1 MKKITFSAFLCAL
14 LFAQSCTVGTD
25 KQDPPKVSIEV
36 KSSFGNAPFSL
47 LTAYDYKANK
57 KLKFNLM
64 QFFVSKVELLQ
75 GTTTVPIADY
85 AILDVGQSSAKMGN
99 ETAINPGNYTKIRF
113 GIGVDAATNGRNPN
127 EFPSSSP
134 LAASGWYWSSWN
146 SFTFLKAEGFYDN
159 NLGFTYH
166 TGRDTMYRTVEIP
179 IQYEAKV
186 GENKTLT
193 LKLDLKKM
201 FINGVDTFNIPALPQ
216 SQGEPNIPSKTA
228 ASIKI
233 ANNFQQAWSW

>member
-1 MKKITFSAFLCAL
+1 MKKITFFGVFIAVLSA
-14 LFAQSCTVGTD
+14 QNCTPD
-25 KQDPPKVSIEV
+25 PNKQEQPKVSVEV
-36 KSSFGNAPFSL
+36 KASFGNTPFSL
-47 LTAYDYKANK
+47 LTAYDYNATQ

-64 QFFVSKVELLQ
+64 KFFVSKVELVA
-75 GTTTVPIADY
+75 GTNATQLTDY
-85 AILDVGQSSAKMGN
+85 AIVDLSQGTGKMGS
-99 ETAINPGNYTKIRF
+99 ETAINAGNYTKIRF
-113 GIGVDAATNGRNPN
+113 GIGVDAATNARNPN
-127 EFPSSSP
+127 DFPSSSP
-134 LAASGWYWSSWN
+134 LAANGWYWSSWN

-159 NLGFTYH
+159 TLGFTYH
-166 TGRDTMYRTVEIP
+166 TGRDTMYRTIEIP

-186 GENKTLT
+186 GESKTIS